1 MKNIQEKV
9 TEAVKGRQRVS
20 VSEFIDAYWPLSP
33 ETKKL
38 QEISLE
44 KDTSFDEWKNSV
56 HAQEVMYFD
65 EMRERFGNEK
75 IDEYLRRA
83 EKVQACG
90 FPEAYHKLNDYVF
103 KEGIGEYIPPSVLFR
118 SRALLQLLLENLVL
132 EQSFSLVDI
141 GAGNGKITAGLLAY
155 LPNINEVYMLDANS
169 YALARAKENIAKAS
183 KLVRRDLASRVQI
196 VQGDWRD
203 TTHIETINRHIKD
216 ERTIL
221 LSAFADVY
229 GTLEEHLDAY
239 FPLSEC
245 ETRAFISCREMLN
258 GLPSP

>member
-75 IDEYLRRA
+75 IGGFVPGMIRSTPRA
-83 EKVQACG
+83 RYTTENVGDC
-90 FPEAYHKLNDYVF
+90 PE
-103 KEGIGEYIPPSVLFR
+103 EG
-118 SRALLQLLLENLVL
+118 
-132 EQSFSLVDI
+132 
-141 GAGNGKITAGLLAY
+141 
-155 LPNINEVYMLDANS
+155 
-169 YALARAKENIAKAS
+169 
-183 KLVRRDLASRVQI
+183 
-196 VQGDWRD
+196 
-203 TTHIETINRHIKD
+203 
-216 ERTIL
+216 
-221 LSAFADVY
+221 
-229 GTLEEHLDAY
+229 
-239 FPLSEC
+239 
-245 ETRAFISCREMLN
+245 
-258 GLPSP
+258 